1 MKFLSLIFLTVL
13 LGKGC
18 DSSQEQDLA
27 NAVVEYT
34 SNTRGFYY
42 KITIQNKVVQ
52 ITQDRRGQNIPA
64 KKTLTE
70 TQWNDLVAEFKTIN
84 LEELPELKAP
94 TEKRFYDGASI
105 AALKVT
111 YKGKEYQ
118 TTEFDDGFPP
128 AQIEKLVQKIT
139 QFKPSRG

>member
-1 MKFLSLIFLTVL
+1 MIFLTVL
-13 LGKGC
+13 IGKGC
-18 DSSQEQDLA
+18 DASQEQDLA
-27 NAVVEYT
+27 NAVLEYT

-42 KITIQNKVVQ
+42 KITIRDKQVQ

-105 AALKVT
+105 ATLKVT
-111 YKGKEYQ
+111 YKDKEYQ
-118 TTEFDDGFPP
+118 TSEFDDGFPP
-128 AQIEKLVQKIT
+128 AQIEKLVHKIT
-139 QFKPSRG
+139 QYKPARG